1 MGRRIS
7 VRKTKEDNDTPRRA
21 SAIVVLNGGGAYG
34 SGSIARTG
42 DVVLSDKED
51 GVEIIL
57 GAIAVAAAMA
67 KTARWRD
74 FR

>member
-1 MGRRIS
+1 MRER
-7 VRKTKEDNDTPRRA
+7 KEDDDTPRRA
-21 SAIVVLNGGGAYG
+21 SAIVVLNGGGACG

-57 GAIAVAAAMA
+57 GADAVAAVMA